1 MKARTTG
8 AYVLIALGAV
18 ATAVVV
24 FSRGTALEAI
34 FPAER
39 ARRSF
44 SDKVWSRVKG
54 ACRGASASAEN
65 VALRREVAALALA
78 RDGAARLEAENARL
92 RRVLEY
98 RDQNPETWLV
108 AEVLAAGG
116 ALGPRRTMRVGK
128 GSLAG
133 VREGAVV
140 VVVGDFLLGFLFGD
154 NLHLHGIAATEGDF
168 EVEDTVFDRVVEGG
182 VEDGLDG
189 DALDESHLDYTFT
202 EGAVARNAHHDTT
215 FSSL

>member
-39 ARRSF
+39 ASRSF

-54 ACRGASASAEN
+54 ACHGASASAEN

-78 RDGAARLEAENARL
+78 RDDAARLEAENARL

-98 RDQNPETWLV
+98 RGQNPETPVV
-108 AEVLAAGG
+108 AN
-116 ALGPRRTMRVGK
+116 PHRQSPNCHCQSR
-128 GSLAG
+128 
-133 VREGAVV
+133 
-140 VVVGDFLLGFLFGD
+140 
-154 NLHLHGIAATEGDF
+154 
-168 EVEDTVFDRVVEGG
+168 
-182 VEDGLDG
+182 
-189 DALDESHLDYTFT
+189 
-202 EGAVARNAHHDTT
+202 
-215 FSSL
+215 

>member
-39 ARRSF
+39 ASRSF
-44 SDKVWSRVKG
+44 SDKVWSRVTG

-78 RDGAARLEAENARL
+78 ATT
-92 RRVLEY
+92 
-98 RDQNPETWLV
+98 PEITP
-108 AEVLAAGG
+108 EE
-116 ALGPRRTMRVGK
+116 
-128 GSLAG
+128 S
-133 VREGAVV
+133 
-140 VVVGDFLLGFLFGD
+140 
-154 NLHLHGIAATEGDF
+154 ATEDPA
-168 EVEDTVFDRVVEGG
+168 TAPA
-182 VEDGLDG
+182 
-189 DALDESHLDYTFT
+189 ALMATGSPPTLPASVT
-202 EGAVARNAHHDTT
+202 APSAP
-215 FSSL
+215 